1 MEIEWLEGVGW
12 NRVAGGCGMEGGP
25 IPKFWPG
32 FLCTPTW
39 SVWGYLLSRRF
50 GFGPSRLSSG
60 SSWFCIPDLNPGRLG
75 GPKGM
80 PGIEPRTPNQPQCK
94 ADSFPPVLS
103 LWPLSLLLF
112 DWRKW
117 RPREMKSL
125 EFSDLGAESRWEP
138 LSSCW
143 DPDSDPALCSL
154 QKVEWKT
161 HLHAHPHEL

>member
-1 MEIEWLEGVGW
+1 
-12 NRVAGGCGMEGGP
+12 
-25 IPKFWPG
+25 
-32 FLCTPTW
+32 
-39 SVWGYLLSRRF
+39 
-50 GFGPSRLSSG
+50 
-60 SSWFCIPDLNPGRLG
+60 
-75 GPKGM
+75 M
-80 PGIEPRTPNQPQCK
+80 PGIEPRTLSQPQCK

-117 RPREMKSL
+117 RPREMTSL

-154 QKVEWKT
+154 QRVEWKT